1 MEPKLEIHLLTNE
14 TDIVDPSL
22 LTPMKDQAL
31 NRASNDCGCG
41 YAVSNLN
48 PAAGRIVGGSIV
60 SPQNKLPY

>member
-1 MEPKLEIHLLTNE
+1 MEPKLEIQWLTNE
-14 TDIVDPSL
+14 TDIVDSSL

-31 NRASNDCGCG
+31 NRATYNCGCG

-48 PAAGRIVGGSIV
+48 TATGRIVGGSIV